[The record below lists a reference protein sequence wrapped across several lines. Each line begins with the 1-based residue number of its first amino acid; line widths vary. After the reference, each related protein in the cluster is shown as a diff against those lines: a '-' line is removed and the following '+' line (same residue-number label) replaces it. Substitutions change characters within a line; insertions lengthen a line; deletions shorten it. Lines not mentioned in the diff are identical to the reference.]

1 MQVTDRS
8 VLRWII
14 VGLVV
19 AVVAMAGM
27 VAYTFASQL
36 FVSTPE
42 TELERAVMAAEEA
55 VRANP
60 EDAAARTKLAAAY
73 LDQGLTGAAA
83 EQAEDAL
90 KLDPSDPTP
99 LYVLGRAQLRM
110 GDTDQSIE
118 TLERAVNTEGQL
130 AQFYQDAYYALSQA
144 YEEKGDEEKALE
156 ALDEAVNNNPDN
168 VLMVFSRAQYYERQ
182 EMWADALF
190 DYTIVLTYVPD
201 HEEALA
207 RYEEISDEYP
217 DAEAQALEWVEI
229 WANNADGSIDTEEE

>member
-1 MQVTDRS
+1 MQVADRS
-8 VLRWII
+8 VLKWVI

-19 AVVAMAGM
+19 AVVALAAV
-27 VAYTFASQL
+27 VAYTFVDQL
-36 FVSTPE
+36 MVDTPE
-42 TELERAVMAAEEA
+42 TELERAILAAEEA

-60 EDAAARTKLAAAY
+60 QDAAARTKLAAAY

-99 LYVLGRAQLRM
+99 LYVLGRAQLAM
-110 GDTDQSIE
+110 GDVDDAVV
-118 TLERAVNTEGQL
+118 TLEKAANTEGQL
-130 AQFYQDAYYALSQA
+130 AQFYQDSFYALSQA

-168 VLMVFSRAQYYERQ
+168 VLMIVSRAEYYERH

-201 HEEALA
+201 HEEALE
-207 RYEEISDEYP
+207 RYTEIAEEYP
-217 DAEAQALEWVEI
+217 DAEVQALEWIEI
-229 WANNADGSIDTEEE
+229 WANNAGSSDDSE